1 MDSKTRPNYR
11 KPTLNIK
18 IFRLKVKEWR
28 KMYHANI
35 TQKVAG
41 VAVLTS
47 DREEISEQR
56 KLSGIKRGI
65 IY

>member
-1 MDSKTRPNYR
+1 
-11 KPTLNIK
+11 
-18 IFRLKVKEWR
+18 
-28 KMYHANI
+28 MYYANI
-35 TQKVAG
+35 TQKEAG

-56 KLSGIKRGI
+56 NLSGIERGI

>member
-1 MDSKTRPNYR
+1 MDSKTRTNYR
-11 KPTLNIK
+11 KPTLNIQ
-18 IFRLKVKEWR
+18 IYRLKVKEWR
-28 KMYHANI
+28 KMYYANI
-35 TQKVAG
+35 TQKEAG

-56 KLSGIKRGI
+56 NLSGIERGI